1 MSLNMFWFLPTH
13 GDGHYLGTEE
23 GSRPVD
29 HGYLQQI
36 AQAADRLGYTGVL
49 IPTGRS
55 CEDAWL
61 VAASMIPVTQRLKFL
76 VALRPSVT
84 SPTVAARQAATL
96 DRLSNGRALFNLVTG
111 SDPQELAGDGVF
123 LDHSERY
130 EASAEFTQV
139 WRRLLLGEIPKRM
152 LWISTANIFM
162 YAGPN
167 CSSRRFNSLILRF
180 TLADRQM
187 SPRSWRQNK
196 LISTLPGANHRNW

>member
-76 VALRPSVT
+76 VAL
-84 SPTVAARQAATL
+84 
-96 DRLSNGRALFNLVTG
+96 
-111 SDPQELAGDGVF
+111 
-123 LDHSERY
+123 
-130 EASAEFTQV
+130 
-139 WRRLLLGEIPKRM
+139 LGK
-152 LWISTANIFM
+152 
-162 YAGPN
+162 
-167 CSSRRFNSLILRF
+167 
-180 TLADRQM
+180 LADVSAQLLERLWLRWN
-187 SPRSWRQNK
+187 PAYHLK
-196 LISTLPGANHRNW
+196 EATV